1 MAKIAGKRRKKAE
14 LDQDRQDFS
23 PHLHFVIALQ
33 KNLFFYR
40 HFLFFSPPT
49 ILSFICEYT
58 VRSFTFPHSSRL
70 SSFPLGIFSLLL
82 PSPPLRYFLNPQ
94 RLSPLV
100 STKKQKSVFPP
111 SSCLSVP
118 SLAPLLS
125 ALLCSPPLTQFFH
138 ASLLWPPPPLFSSS
152 SPAGYCCSLCLFL
165 KDYLCSHSDKGFG
178 KGSLSAPSFRRWAP
192 CMGGEYMKEAGCV
205 QVCVRACVCVYLSVL
220 VVCIRTC
227 VCVRS
232 LECWAVIK
240 SKRSQQCEW
249 RLLLLTHA
257 QMRITL
263 TNVPPL
269 RAPIFI
275 FFCVVSQNCTT
286 DVAASD
292 NRAVGKSRGEKKRNF
307 FGPSRP

>member
-1 MAKIAGKRRKKAE
+1 MSILYVHLLSPIQVASLPSPSESSPSCFLPRRSDIFSTLNVCRRLFQQKNKKAC
-14 LDQDRQDFS
+14 FP
-23 PHLHFVIALQ
+23 PHPVCLSHLSLRSSLLCFAL
-33 KNLFFYR
+33 LP
-40 HFLFFSPPT
+40 S
-49 ILSFICEYT
+49 
-58 VRSFTFPHSSRL
+58 L
-70 SSFPLGIFSLLL
+70 SSFTL
-82 PSPPLRYFLNPQ
+82 PSFG
-94 RLSPLV
+94 
-100 STKKQKSVFPP
+100 
-111 SSCLSVP
+111 
-118 SLAPLLS
+118 
-125 ALLCSPPLTQFFH
+125 
-138 ASLLWPPPPLFSSS
+138 PPLFSSS